1 MAMVALL
8 GTIMRTDLLTLTQ
21 WLSPAFPLGSFAY
34 SHGLE
39 QGIADGAVHDAQ
51 SLQIWLTETL
61 CFGAGHVDAVLLC
74 QALQGA
80 DMADTACALAASKE
94 RWDESLAQGTAF
106 AETLVTLGHQARP
119 AALPVAVGEA
129 ARALSLEPS
138 EVAQLYLHAFASNLV
153 SVAVRFVPLGQSE
166 GQAVLAALHPI
177 IAEIAETAPTTPL
190 DRVGTAALMGDIA
203 AMRHE
208 TLDVRLFRT

>member
-1 MAMVALL
+1 MAMVSRL

-39 QGIADGAVHDAQ
+39 QGIADGADHDAQ

-106 AETLVTLGHQARP
+106 AETLLTLGHQARP
-119 AALPVAVGEA
+119 AALPVAAGPA
-129 ARALSLEPS
+129 APPLSLEPS
-138 EVAQLYLHAFASNLV
+138 QVSPLHLHALAATLLSLPV
-153 SVAVRFVPLGQSE
+153 PLVPLG
-166 GQAVLAALHPI
+166 P
-177 IAEIAETAPTTPL
+177 P
-190 DRVGTAALMGDIA
+190 
-203 AMRHE
+203 
-208 TLDVRLFRT
+208 